1 MRCQKT
7 LVHESIRSCVSAAD
21 KCICNGWFATPKQKI
36 PLILE
41 LLHLPYTEEACA
53 DGQWQKEELMERKK
67 LEATPFPIGFWQ
79 WCLLVLPP
87 LQL

>member
-1 MRCQKT
+1 MPEQ
-7 LVHESIRSCVSAAD
+7 A
-21 KCICNGWFATPKQKI
+21 I
-36 PLILE
+36 PLILK
-41 LLHLPYTEEACA
+41 LLQLACNQEACA
-53 DGQWQKEELMERKK
+53 DGQWQKEELMERRK